1 MLAAAKNYWQKAA
14 DKIDAMNL
22 RERGLIFFMAA
33 LIIVTFVD
41 TWFIE
46 PLLARQKVLSQQVVQ
61 QQGAIKAIQVQL
73 QALAQARLK
82 DPDAA
87 TRAQLEALRQEL
99 AATEALLQGKRQ
111 QLVAPGEMVRLLD
124 EALSKNKRL
133 EMVLLR
139 TLPAASLTGAQSQPA
154 VKEGASVKAGSP
166 PASEQKQI
174 FKHGVEIAVRGSYL
188 DLLVYVMELE
198 KLPWQMF
205 WGKAELRVEQ
215 YPAATLTLTV
225 YTLSLD
231 KAWMTI

>member
-22 RERGLIFFMAA
+22 RERGLVFCMAA

-41 TWFIE
+41 TGFIE

-73 QALAQARLK
+73 QALAQARLQ

-87 TRAQLEALRQEL
+87 TRAQVEALRQEL
-99 AATEALLQGKRQ
+99 ATTEAFLQGKQQ
-111 QLVAPGEMVRLLD
+111 QLVPPGEMVRLL
-124 EALSKNKRL
+124 EQALSKNKRL
-133 EMVLLR
+133 ELVLLR
-139 TLPAASLTGAQSQPA
+139 TLPAAGLPEAQSQSA
-154 VKEGASVKAGSP
+154 AKAGASVKAASP
-166 PASEQKQI
+166 SASAQKQI
-174 FKHGVEIAVRGSYL
+174 FKHGVEIAVRGNYL
-188 DLLVYVMELE
+188 DLLAYVTELE

-205 WGKAELRVEQ
+205 WGKADLRVEQ